1 MFPTLSP
8 KSSCKVCLQQYWEG
22 VHRDYDHSPLSYI
35 HLRCGSI
42 SRAGF
47 EHHHGGSE
55 ARNPLQAWG
64 TTICTNSDHKTSF
77 HCRNVFQ
84 TLLGAQ
90 ELQHSIDIT
99 RYALHYACINAFK
112 TQKHSV
118 FTMQSKPVQTQPL
131 SNSPTPLSSPFP
143 LLFIPPPPHSP
154 PPHSPSSPLPLL
166 LTLTHAL
173 SLLGMSPSP
182 CSHK

>member
-47 EHHHGGSE
+47 EHHHWGSE

-64 TTICTNSDHKTSF
+64 TKMHQQSVYFVNWIVSRSPGSQRDLWDRSTIPRTHT
-77 HCRNVFQ
+77 RV
-84 TLLGAQ
+84 L
-90 ELQHSIDIT
+90 ESIPEIDPKIDSE
-99 RYALHYACINAFK
+99 INPEID
-112 TQKHSV
+112 SEIN
-118 FTMQSKPVQTQPL
+118 PEIDPEIDL
-131 SNSPTPLSSPFP
+131 SNDIENAPRIV
-143 LLFIPPPPHSP
+143 LLRNR
-154 PPHSPSSPLPLL
+154 
-166 LTLTHAL
+166 
-173 SLLGMSPSP
+173 SLEQSQLQEDQAPRTFSNMF
-182 CSHK
+182 

>member
-1 MFPTLSP
+1 MRICLSGMQLPAMFPTLSP

-64 TTICTNSDHKTSF
+64 TTIYTNSDHKTSF

-112 TQKHSV
+112 TQKHNDYCRV
-118 FTMQSKPVQTQPL
+118 K
-131 SNSPTPLSSPFP
+131 
-143 LLFIPPPPHSP
+143 H
-154 PPHSPSSPLPLL
+154 
-166 LTLTHAL
+166 LTLLGYHRLHAVQL
-173 SLLGMSPSP
+173 VLRS
-182 CSHK
+182 KY